1 MKLTRSNMKSIYIL
15 TLVKIEFGYKNSGT
29 MCRKLM
35 KTKIN
40 LEHYVNVIVDFWPR
54 IVFML
59 LYKGRGGF
67 LFFPNLTNNNL
78 FKSLKGEIKFFFNTS
93 FNLWFEQGIPLEC
106 VLQTESKYMGFI
118 YQNLE
123 TWSYFFCLKRGV

>member
-1 MKLTRSNMKSIYIL
+1 
-15 TLVKIEFGYKNSGT
+15 

-67 LFFPNLTNNNL
+67 LFFPNLTNYNL
-78 FKSLKGEIKFFFNTS
+78 LKSLKGEIKLFFSIPPLIYDLNREYPFNVY
-93 FNLWFEQGIPLEC
+93 LRQR
-106 VLQTESKYMGFI
+106 KYIGFI

-123 TWSYFFCLKRGV
+123 TWSYFFCLKRCV